1 MRRLNTMVSFR
12 QKLMTAAMIL
22 GVSVSVF
29 AQKGGDNSNK
39 RPPKDPPKV
48 VVTDKEKPPPQGD
61 KKGDKKGK
69 P

>member
-1 MRRLNTMVSFR
+1 MINLR

-29 AQKGGDNSNK
+29 AQNGGDNSNK
-39 RPPKDPPKV
+39 RPPKDPPQV
-48 VVTDKEKPPPQGD
+48 VVKDKEKPPPPKD
-61 KKGDKKGK
+61 TKKGK